1 MKKMVEMATAAYIS
15 EMGREQWESLTEKQ
29 KHDAVMIIWKDFEKL
44 YNAKQA
50 EA

>member
-1 MKKMVEMATAAYIS
+1 MEKMVEMATAAYIS
-15 EMGREQWESLTEKQ
+15 VMGREKWESLTDKQ

-44 YNAKQA
+44 YNVKHA

>member
-1 MKKMVEMATAAYIS
+1 MGKMVEMAAEAYIS
-15 EMGREQWESLTEKQ
+15 TMGREKWESLTDKQ

-44 YNAKQA
+44 YNEKVK

>member
-1 MKKMVEMATAAYIS
+1 MEKMVNMAAAAYIS
-15 EMGREQWESLTEKQ
+15 VMGREKWESLTDTQ

-44 YNAKQA
+44 YNKK

>member
-1 MKKMVEMATAAYIS
+1 MEKMIDMAAAAYIS
-15 EMGREQWESLTEKQ
+15 AMGREKWESLTDKQ

-44 YNAKQA
+44 YNKR

>member
-1 MKKMVEMATAAYIS
+1 MEKMVNMAAEAYIS
-15 EMGREQWESLTEKQ
+15 VMGREKWESLTDKQ

-50 EA
+50 NA

>member
-1 MKKMVEMATAAYIS
+1 MEKMVNMAAEAYIS
-15 EMGREQWESLTEKQ
+15 TMGREKWDSLTEKQ

-44 YNAKQA
+44 SDKK